1 MNTFSYKEI
10 RDRYIEYFKKN
21 NHQEIPSAPLVP
33 ENDPSVLFVNAG
45 MFPLVPFL
53 QGETHP
59 KGTRLVDS
67 QRCVR
72 TGDIDEVGDASHCT
86 TFEMLGN
93 WSLND
98 YFKKEAITMTVKF
111 FVEELKFDI
120 NKMYATVFKGDETAP
135 KDTESIQAWKD
146 VFKEY
151 GIDAEVGDRIIEN
164 GKEDNWWGLATG
176 GPCGPDSEVFY
187 EVNGKKLEIGN
198 NVFMEYLKTGDEY
211 NPLGRHNVDFG
222 GGLDRIACVSQG
234 VDNFYETDIYKPI
247 FDLVKS
253 LGKNDILVSQRII
266 TDHIKAATW
275 MIMDGVEPSRN
286 EQGYILRRIIRR
298 AIRHGRKLG
307 IEGLFTRRVGEIA
320 IQQFSSIWNKLGTDR
335 ERILNILEEEEKKFS
350 KTLENGLKEFGRKYS
365 MTFTETV
372 NVSDNISIRTSISN
386 IFKKKNPKKVTEI
399 PPQLSVSE
407 KIKNGEWAFNLY
419 ETYGWPLELTI
430 EELKNKGIPFDEKI
444 LADEF
449 EQAQKKHQELSR
461 TSSAGMFKGGLA
473 DTSDMSTKYHTTT
486 HLLLATLRKIL
497 GDQVYQKGSNI
508 TPERLRFDYPSD
520 NKLTPE
526 QVKQVEEIIN
536 EQIQKALPITYEEL
550 PKEEALKMVPFA
562 AFSEKYGDIVKVYT
576 IGEKTNPYSVEICNG
591 PHVSNTK
598 ELGKFKISKQE
609 NVAAGIKRIK
619 AVLE

>member
-10 RDRYIEYFKKN
+10 RDKYIEYFKKN

-98 YFKKEAITMTVKF
+98 YFKKDAITMTLKF

-120 NKMYATVFKGDETAP
+120 NKIYATVFKGDETAP

-146 VFKEY
+146 IFKEY

-176 GPCGPDSEVFY
+176 GPCGPDSEIFY

-247 FDLVKS
+247 FELVKS

-307 IEGLFTRRVGEIA
+307 IEGLFTKKVGEIA
-320 IQQFSSIWNKLGTDR
+320 IQQFSQIYPQLETDR

-350 KTLENGLKEFGRKYS
+350 KTLENGLKEL
-365 MTFTETV
+365 
-372 NVSDNISIRTSISN
+372 D
-386 IFKKKNPKKVTEI
+386 KK
-399 PPQLSVSE
+399 LSFRMELS
-407 KIKNGEWAFNLY
+407 GEDAFQLY
-419 ETYGWPLELTI
+419 ETYGIPVEITSEVLKEKGVSFKAIDLEQQF
-430 EELKNKGIPFDEKI
+430 ND
-444 LADEF
+444 
-449 EQAQKKHQELSR
+449 AQKKHQELSR

-520 NKLTPE
+520 SKLTPE
-526 QVKQVEEIIN
+526 QVKQVEDIIN

-576 IGEKTNPYSVEICNG
+576 IGEKANPYSVEICNG
-591 PHVSNTK
+591 PHVSNTN